1 MNNCDELNSCV
12 NYFKSKNGYNRAF
25 EQMKKKWR
33 HYGRSAGYIILDN
46 PSDSEKELLG
56 GFLGKDFN
64 NTEKIKFSMS
74 DFEKALSET
83 KYKNITLYDL
93 LETYFGEK
101 LITNKEYK
109 TEKINEKSDFFS
121 AIIKRISSEYGDEC
135 SSVRWLENIRKN
147 KNYGYKLIISEYE
160 KSKAET
166 ENIIYNVCSAF
177 EYLNHISEN
186 GIRLAILAA
195 EITRNPHYF
204 DRNLVAGKLL
214 IQLLS
219 FLQNKSG
226 NMSAEEILQLY
237 YSYGIKPDD
246 ISSFTTAYGIRLY
259 TENGIHQAYSEF
271 IKNKESYVIT
281 LSNLGKITGADCESK
296 KVYVFENQTVFSHIC
311 EELKDMK
318 ISALCTSGQMKTASL
333 LLIDMLCRSDCEI
346 YYSGDT
352 DPEGILIAN
361 KIICRNPQ
369 KIRPWRM
376 TVQDYY
382 DSISDKPVTDERLI
396 QFDGVTD
403 TRLFDVCTA
412 VKKEKLA
419 GYQEQLIDK
428 MIEDIK
434 TEFYVG
440 NS

>member
-1 MNNCDELNSCV
+1 MNNYDELNSCV
-12 NYFKSKNGYNRAF
+12 KYFRSKDGYNRAF
-25 EQMKKKWR
+25 EQMKKKWQN
-33 HYGRSAGYIILDN
+33 YGRSAGYIILDN
-46 PSDSEKELLG
+46 PSDSETKLLG
-56 GFLGKDFN
+56 GFLGRDFN
-64 NTEKIKFSMS
+64 NTDKIKFSMK

-93 LETYFGEK
+93 LEAYFGEK
-101 LITNKEYK
+101 LITNKDFK
-109 TEKINEKSDFFS
+109 AEKINEKSDFFS
-121 AIIKRISSEYGDEC
+121 AIIKNISSEYGNEC
-135 SSVRWLENIRKN
+135 SSVHWLKNVSEN
-147 KNYGYKLIISEYE
+147 KNYGYKIIISEYE
-160 KSKAET
+160 KSKDET
-166 ENIIYNVCSAF
+166 ENVIFNVCSAF
-177 EYLNHISEN
+177 EYLNKISEN
-186 GIRLAILAA
+186 GIRLALLAA

-204 DRNLVAGKLL
+204 DRNSVAGKLL

-237 YSYGIKPDD
+237 YSFGIKPDD

-259 TENGIHQAYSEF
+259 TESGIHQAYSEF
-271 IKNKESYVIT
+271 IKNNESYVIT

-333 LLIDMLCRSDCEI
+333 LVIDMLCRSDCEI

-382 DSISDKPVTDERLI
+382 DSISDKAVTEERLI
-396 QFDGVTD
+396 QLDGVTD
-403 TRLFDVCTA
+403 SRLFDVCTA

-434 TEFYVG
+434 SDEKI
-440 NS
+440 